1 MVKPRRVL
9 SPQSVFDHAALL
21 AFFEENDIKP
31 RHATSLIGRLIRGR
45 DTSFVDVPDLP
56 KKCYEL
62 MPSHFAVTTSKL
74 IQARTSSD
82 GTTTKMLVRLQ
93 DDKDVEAVI
102 MRHDQR
108 STLCVSSQVGCA
120 MGCTFC
126 ATGTMNLLANL
137 TTGEILEQLY
147 LANRIEPIT
156 NVVFMGM
163 GEPLD
168 NYDAVVRAINCMT
181 DEAWFGLSKNK
192 VTLSTVGVAPR
203 MEQLAREAPHVNLAL
218 SLHAPSQEL
227 RASIMP
233 AARAF
238 PLPRL
243 LAAMDYH
250 IAHCSRHVLVQ
261 YVLLGGVNDSDEA
274 AHELGAL
281 LKGRN
286 VILNLIPYN
295 PTNVGIEFK
304 TPTEQEVEGFQKKC
318 QGYGVHVTVRKEM
331 GQDVDAACGQLAVG
345 ARRLRNQNVP
355 DGAGPLCGG
364 DGSGKSTDA
373 SPASTSGAEGAAR
386 SSGATTEAAVDDIEE
401 LFRVGKQRARRK
413 QAPRALRKHDKQA
426 VGKHARKGQHA
437 GMNMLQFVAALGPPA
452 LRWWHCVLL
461 LLLPVIV
468 AYCVR

>member
-1 MVKPRRVL
+1 
-9 SPQSVFDHAALL
+9 
-21 AFFEENDIKP
+21 
-31 RHATSLIGRLIRGR
+31 
-45 DTSFVDVPDLP
+45 
-56 KKCYEL
+56 
-62 MPSHFAVTTSKL
+62 
-74 IQARTSSD
+74 
-82 GTTTKMLVRLQ
+82 
-93 DDKDVEAVI
+93 
-102 MRHDQR
+102 
-108 STLCVSSQVGCA
+108 

-304 TPTEQEVEGFQKKC
+304 TPTEQEVEGFQKNARGTVYMSLCARRWAKMWTRRADSLLLARAVC
-318 QGYGVHVTVRKEM
+318 AIKTCLTVR
-331 GQDVDAACGQLAVG
+331 GPCAV
-345 ARRLRNQNVP
+345 AM
-355 DGAGPLCGG
+355 
-364 DGSGKSTDA
+364 
-373 SPASTSGAEGAAR
+373 
-386 SSGATTEAAVDDIEE
+386 AVAQTQV
-401 LFRVGKQRARRK
+401 LVQRA
-413 QAPRALRKHDKQA
+413 
-426 VGKHARKGQHA
+426 
-437 GMNMLQFVAALGPPA
+437 
-452 LRWWHCVLL
+452 
-461 LLLPVIV
+461 
-468 AYCVR
+468 